1 MGAIPQNSELSNPML
16 NNPYLV
22 AVGIPLLLMLC
33 GALAKKLVR
42 GGGWKKSDFFLGV
55 ELSLASLGSAMV
67 YFYDLQKLPI
77 PTQQLVPSVG
87 DKIGATATFLA
98 ISFFLLLLV
107 LSTHQDWE
115 SRTANPKGQ
124 ILMLGVVS
132 NGIGIALF
140 AFFVL
145 LVKGV

>member
-1 MGAIPQNSELSNPML
+1 ML

-42 GGGWKKSDFFLGV
+42 GAGWKKNDFFLGV

-67 YFYDLQKLPI
+67 YFYDLQKLPVANQ
-77 PTQQLVPSVG
+77 PLVANVG

-115 SRTANPKGQ
+115 SRTTNPKGQ
-124 ILMLGVVS
+124 VLMLGVLS
-132 NGIGIALF
+132 NGVGIALF
-140 AFFVL
+140 AVFVL

>member
-1 MGAIPQNSELSNPML
+1 ML
-16 NNPYLV
+16 TNPYLV

-42 GGGWKKSDFFLGV
+42 GGGWKLTDFFLGV

-67 YFYDLQKLPI
+67 YFYDLQKLPM
-77 PTQQLVPSVG
+77 PGQPAVAGLG

-98 ISFFLLLLV
+98 ISFFLLLWV

-115 SRTANPKGQ
+115 TRTTNKKGQ
-124 ILMLGVVS
+124 VLMLGLLS
-132 NGIGIALF
+132 NGVGIALF
-140 AFFVL
+140 AGFVL